1 MGLDWCLKR
10 KAVAGKEALLDNL
23 LQQYETSED
32 KDTRDAI
39 SEEIE
44 QICLNPFEV
53 VGSPMIGRD
62 AIALE
67 WLRAD
72 YVANP
77 ELYMRLV
84 VDETTGIRKEHKM
97 SWDEVLAANNNKYVS
112 ELASD
117 RDGLGDIT
125 GFAAPPTSFRGKVIG
140 YCDTIIGAAL
150 AKKAYVDLTSEEMVV
165 YAKQM
170 KEAAQNS
177 LKSLRGEEKA
187 RAEILLQQGS
197 KCLEDSDYDLGL
209 DRYADVSSAC
219 KWLTYWGTKGFS
231 MWAWY

>member
-10 KAVAGKEALLDNL
+10 KAIVGKEELLNKL
-23 LQQYETSED
+23 LEEYKASED
-32 KDTRDAI
+32 TDRRKSIDD
-39 SEEIE
+39 EIE
-44 QICLNPFEV
+44 QMCLNPFEV
-53 VGSPMIGRD
+53 IGSPMIGRD
-62 AIALE
+62 AVALE

-72 YVANP
+72 YAANP
-77 ELYMRLV
+77 KLYTRV
-84 VDETTGIRKEHKM
+84 TVDETTGTRKENKM
-97 SWDEVLAANNNKYVS
+97 TWDEVLAVNNNKYIS

-125 GFAAPPTSFRGKVIG
+125 GLAASPTSFRGKVIG
-140 YCDTIIGAAL
+140 YCDTIIGTAL
-150 AKKAYVDLTSEEMVV
+150 ADKAYVDLTSEEMLV
-165 YAKQM
+165 YAKEL

-177 LKSLRGEEKA
+177 LKRLRGEEKA
-187 RAEILLQQGS
+187 RAEILLKEGYA
-197 KCLEDSDYDLGL
+197 CLEDSDYDLGL